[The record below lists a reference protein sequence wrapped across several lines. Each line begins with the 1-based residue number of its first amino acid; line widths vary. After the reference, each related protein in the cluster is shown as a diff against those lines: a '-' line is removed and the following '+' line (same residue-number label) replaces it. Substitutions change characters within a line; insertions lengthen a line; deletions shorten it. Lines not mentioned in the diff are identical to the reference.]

1 MTNLLLR
8 DLAEAT
14 GTVGPGWV
22 ERVEKGEGV
31 GGGGISHHLLQGDA
45 VIKGDVL
52 LLTSSHVW
60 VYVKPAA
67 LTTVVPGGTCLQDF
81 SSCLCFQQLLIC
93 ARFCTMFNV
102 VFWAQNISN
111 FFH

>member
-22 ERVEKGEGV
+22 EEVVV
-31 GGGGISHHLLQGDA
+31 GGGEISHHLFQGD
-45 VIKGDVL
+45 VIIKGDVL

-60 VYVKPAA
+60 TYVKPAA
-67 LTTVVPGGTCLQDF
+67 RTTVVPGGTRLQD
-81 SSCLCFQQLLIC
+81 SS
-93 ARFCTMFNV
+93 
-102 VFWAQNISN
+102 
-111 FFH
+111 